1 MPQKKDL
8 TWSWEAEEKVNRE
21 GFQEEMRP
29 KVCAECRRMC
39 FSKGT
44 HTQGEDKGSELGSEE
59 REHKVV

>member
-44 HTQGEDKGSELGSEE
+44 HTHKGKTKDQSQEAKKGNT
-59 REHKVV
+59 K

>member
-44 HTQGEDKGSELGSEE
+44 HTQGEDKGSELGS
-59 REHKVV
+59 